1 MVLGSE
7 MRVGGRAGN
16 GFEVCVKLC
25 TRIREQGSKT
35 GCWIDTL
42 FDMWDTLASSMSCER
57 Q

>member
-35 GCWIDTL
+35 GCWIDNL